1 MLEVHRNY
9 IQSNS
14 LREGKTVRI
23 YSHLSHNREDD
34 EEEQSED
41 EEGAD
46 VRCSRKQ
53 YLLRDVPTHT
63 LTLTRTTF
71 WQSIQ

>member
-1 MLEVHRNY
+1 M
-9 IQSNS
+9 
-14 LREGKTVRI
+14 RI

-53 YLLRDVPTHT
+53 YLLHDVPTHT